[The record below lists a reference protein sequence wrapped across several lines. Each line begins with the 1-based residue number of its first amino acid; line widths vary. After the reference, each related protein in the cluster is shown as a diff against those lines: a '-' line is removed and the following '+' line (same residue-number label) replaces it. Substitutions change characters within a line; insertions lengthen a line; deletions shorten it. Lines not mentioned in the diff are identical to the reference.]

1 MKLLSFFNS
10 KIDAIQRWEAGDPKR
25 QRCTYWILYVIT
37 FVLMTLLS
45 LNVYILNGLSIVWSV
60 DGMEQF
66 YPYFVY
72 EGQWL
77 REIAYNFAAG
87 NFVVP
92 MWAFDLGYGSDL
104 LAEMDVFWDPLN
116 LISAFF
122 PENSSEWAFQFLIIF
137 RLFLAGA
144 SFSVFSLHFKNLR
157 WCTLLASIVYC
168 LSGTALTALHWPGST
183 WPLILF
189 PMLLLGAEKILDKK
203 SPYLFIGTTFL
214 FFLISWYFAYMATI
228 FLVIYCAVRVWC
240 KLKAEQKLH
249 NSKEISSNTIQW
261 ECYEDA
267 RKSAQTEKRSFVS
280 QFWSWTWRFA
290 GYYLIGI
297 AIAGIA
303 LWPMILDLTVNERAT
318 NAEAYIPLLYSFTY
332 YMDTC
337 TALVGTA
344 AVGSDCFIGYGGFAF
359 LACVMLLT
367 SKGKDA
373 LLKAALIA
381 MLVILLV
388 PALGSAL
395 NGFNYA
401 TNRWVWALALLVCFI
416 LAQQIP
422 KLLEKL
428 EWETVRKLL
437 ICCGVFV
444 VAVFA
449 LPWMRNEKTVAAS
462 VALLAALGVC
472 IQQYAGRRTKQTLLC
487 AVLLFSVVL
496 NAFYFTCPEI
506 YGTAKD
512 APTLGTL
519 YSKITEQSA
528 DASIVQADGAEALDK
543 SDNWRYDADPACGDR
558 PRNNS
563 LVLGIPGINF
573 YNSLYNGKVDKYHT
587 ELGITQGGIN
597 FSYQNLNASTMAET
611 LAGVKYY
618 IVPQGK
624 AQAPYGYDETPLYT
638 TLSGEQKYEV
648 YETKNAIGKAFTYDS
663 VISRSEYKSLTPL
676 ERQEALLQGAVVDD
690 EDIEKTGLKQI
701 TPKITSAEVDYS
713 DAETITEQ
721 NAGTIQKN
729 VYITDDSIYVLKE
742 NSSVTLTFQ
751 GKENCETYINFANFK
766 LNPLTP
772 FDTQNVKA
780 TLTGVQPTLA
790 DDVSNF
796 KWLMKWVSPTTV
808 KIKIESDGQISER
821 TISAPTPS
829 NHLYGGKDD
838 WSVNLGYS
846 EDAQT
851 EITLTFDKVGQYSF
865 DDLSIVCQDVE
876 SVSTYVEDRQKTP
889 VSNYVES
896 TNKINVHV
904 DTDSQQLVYFST
916 PKTPGWTA
924 TVDGQNA
931 EIISANTA
939 FMAVKVEA
947 GSHDIELKFTSPGL
961 TEGFITTSLGLLML
975 FSVVLF
981 RYVKKPK
988 QKAER

>member
-1 MKLLSFFNS
+1 
-10 KIDAIQRWEAGDPKR
+10 
-25 QRCTYWILYVIT
+25 
-37 FVLMTLLS
+37 
-45 LNVYILNGLSIVWSV
+45 
-60 DGMEQF
+60 MEQF

-72 EGQWL
+72 EGKWL
-77 REIAYNFAAG
+77 REIASNFANG
-87 NFVVP
+87 NFEVP

-122 PENSSEWAFQFLIIF
+122 PEKSSEWAFQFLIIF

-144 SFSVFSLHFKNLR
+144 SFSLFSLHFKNLR

-189 PMLLLGAEKILDKK
+189 PLLLLGVEKILEKR
-203 SPYLFIGTTFL
+203 SPIHFILTSFL
-214 FFLISWYFAYMATI
+214 FFLITWYFAYMATI
-228 FLVIYCAVRVWC
+228 FLVIYCAVRVTL
-240 KLKAEQKLH
+240 KLKKENKLTVQ
-249 NSKEISSNTIQW
+249 N
-261 ECYEDA
+261 
-267 RKSAQTEKRSFVS
+267 F
-280 QFWSWTWRFA
+280 FSWTCRFA

-318 NAEAYIPLLYSFTY
+318 NVETYIPLLYSFSY

-337 TALVGTA
+337 TAFVGTA

-367 SKGKDA
+367 SKGKDT
-373 LLKAALIA
+373 LLKVALVT
-381 MLVILLV
+381 MLIILLI

-416 LAQQIP
+416 LAKEIP
-422 KLLEKL
+422 RLLEKL
-428 EWETVRKLL
+428 PWEQIRTLI
-437 ICCGVFV
+437 ICCGIFV
-444 VAVFA
+444 VAVFV

-472 IQQYAGRRTKQTLLC
+472 IQQYAGQRTKQTLLC
-487 AVLLFSVVL
+487 SVLLFSVAL

-519 YSKITEQSA
+519 YSKITDESA
-528 DASIVQADGAEALDK
+528 DDAIVKADEIDALDK

-573 YNSLYNGKVDKYHT
+573 YNSLYNGKVDQYHT

-597 FSYQNLNASTMAET
+597 FSYQNLMASTMAEA
-611 LAGVKYY
+611 LAGVRYY

-624 AQAPYGYDETPLYT
+624 SKALYGYEKTPLYT

-648 YETKNAIGKAFTYDS
+648 YETNNSIGKAFCYDS
-663 VISRSEYKSLTPL
+663 VISRSDYKSLTPL

-690 EDIEKTGLKQI
+690 DEVEKTGLNKI
-701 TPKITSAEVDYS
+701 TPKITSTEVNYADS
-713 DAETITEQ
+713 ETITEQ
-721 NAGTIQKN
+721 NAGTTQKN

-780 TLTGVQPTLA
+780 KLTGVEPTLA
-790 DDVSNF
+790 DNVSNF

-808 KIKIESDGQISER
+808 KITISSDGQTADR

-838 WSVNLGYS
+838 WSVNMGYS
-846 EDAQT
+846 EEAQT
-851 EITLTFDKVGQYSF
+851 KITLTFDKVGQYSF
-865 DDLSIVCQDVE
+865 DDLSIVCQDVD
-876 SVSTYVEDRQKTP
+876 SVSSYIKDRQDMQVTD
-889 VSNYVES
+889 YVES
-896 TNKINVHV
+896 TNKINAHV
-904 DTDSQQLVYFST
+904 DTDTQQLVYFST

-924 TVDGQNA
+924 TVDGENA

-939 FMAVKVEA
+939 FMAVKVDA

-961 TEGFITTSLGLLML
+961 NEGFITTCLGLLSL
-975 FSVVLF
+975 LCVVLF
-981 RYVKKPK
+981 RCVKKRRD
-988 QKAER
+988 KAEK

>member
-1 MKLLSFFNS
+1 MKCLKVINS
-10 KIDAIQRWEAGDPKR
+10 KIESIQKWEAGDAKR
-25 QRCTYWILYVIT
+25 QRRTYWALYVIT
-37 FVLMTLLS
+37 FVLMTVAS

-77 REIAYNFAAG
+77 REIASNLANG
-87 NFVVP
+87 NFEVP

-122 PENSSEWAFQFLIIF
+122 PEKSSEWAFQFLIIF

-144 SFSVFSLHFKNLR
+144 SFSLFSLHFKNLR

-189 PMLLLGAEKILDKK
+189 PLLLLGVEKILEER
-203 SPYLFIGTTFL
+203 SPIHFILTSFL
-214 FFLISWYFAYMATI
+214 FFLITWYFAYMATI
-228 FLVIYCAVRVWC
+228 FLVIYCAVRVTL
-240 KLKAEQKLH
+240 KLKKENKLTVQ
-249 NSKEISSNTIQW
+249 N
-261 ECYEDA
+261 
-267 RKSAQTEKRSFVS
+267 F
-280 QFWSWTWRFA
+280 FSWTCRFA

-318 NAEAYIPLLYSFTY
+318 NVETYIPLLYSFSY

-337 TALVGTA
+337 TAFVGTA

-367 SKGKDA
+367 SKGKDT
-373 LLKAALIA
+373 LLKAALVT
-381 MLVILLV
+381 MLIILLI

-416 LAQQIP
+416 LAKEIP
-422 KLLEKL
+422 RLLEKL
-428 EWETVRKLL
+428 PWEQILTLI
-437 ICCGVFV
+437 ICCGIFV
-444 VAVFA
+444 VAVFV

-472 IQQYAGRRTKQTLLC
+472 IQQYAGQRTKQTLLC
-487 AVLLFSVVL
+487 SVLLFSVAL

-519 YSKITEQSA
+519 YSKITDESA
-528 DASIVQADGAEALDK
+528 DDAIVKTDEIDALDK

-573 YNSLYNGKVDKYHT
+573 YNSLYNGKVDQYHT

-597 FSYQNLNASTMAET
+597 FSYQNLMASTMAEA
-611 LAGVKYY
+611 LAGVRYY

-624 AQAPYGYDETPLYT
+624 SKALYGYEKTPLYT

-648 YETKNAIGKAFTYDS
+648 YETNNSIGKAFCYDS
-663 VISRSEYKSLTPL
+663 VISRSYYKSLTPL

-690 EDIEKTGLKQI
+690 DEIEKTGLNKI
-701 TPKITSAEVDYS
+701 TPKITSTEVNYADS
-713 DAETITEQ
+713 ETITEQ
-721 NAGTIQKN
+721 NAGTTQKN

-780 TLTGVQPTLA
+780 KLTGVEPTLA
-790 DDVSNF
+790 DNVSNF

-808 KIKIESDGQISER
+808 KITISSDGQTSDR

-838 WSVNLGYS
+838 WSVNMGYS
-846 EDAQT
+846 EEAQT
-851 EITLTFDKVGQYSF
+851 KITLTFDKVGQYSF
-865 DDLSIVCQDVE
+865 DDLSIVCQDVD
-876 SVSTYVEDRQKTP
+876 SVSSYIKDRQDMQVTD
-889 VSNYVES
+889 YVES
-896 TNKINVHV
+896 TNKINAHV
-904 DTDSQQLVYFST
+904 DTDTQQLVYFST

-924 TVDGQNA
+924 TVDGENA

-939 FMAVKVEA
+939 FMAVKVDA

-961 TEGFITTSLGLLML
+961 NEGFITTCLGLLSL
-975 FSVVLF
+975 LCVVLF
-981 RYVKKPK
+981 RCVKKRRD
-988 QKAER
+988 KAEK